1 MSMQANMGES
11 PENSIQYEDICK
23 IVGRLYLDSFHRVQ
37 TVEVQATNMI
47 EQLRTQNANL
57 IKGAQEL
64 EDELEERNGT

>member
-1 MSMQANMGES
+1 MSMQENMGES
-11 PENSIQYEDICK
+11 PEDSIQYEDICK

-57 IKGAQEL
+57 IKEAQEL